1 MTTTMAAS
9 ATGIATDVMATDARL
24 VRLLFG
30 AAALAV
36 SLTTTLACSD
46 DSGSP
51 SSSAVGT
58 TDPALPV
65 VVQDPAAALQHGLD
79 QLAAGY
85 HMVATVTVN
94 GAVSLRAEGDRV
106 GTSSRLEI
114 TSAGATVSYVITPE
128 GNYAKPTDGDWEQ
141 LDVTPATSDPID
153 AMRAPV
159 AVTTVGTTAGGLQ
172 LKVTVNA
179 VALGIQVDGNVD
191 LNVTLVDGLIT
202 TITYDAAVQGG
213 QANVTTVITALADA
227 TPITAPDV

>member
-1 MTTTMAAS
+1 
-9 ATGIATDVMATDARL
+9 MATDARL

-51 SSSAVGT
+51 ASSTVATG
-58 TDPALPV
+58 DPALPV

-85 HMVATVTVN
+85 HLVAVVTVN
-94 GAVSLRAEGDRV
+94 GAVSVQAEGDRV
-106 GTSSRLEI
+106 GANSRLDI

-128 GNYAKPTDGDWEQ
+128 GNYAKPADGDWEQ
-141 LDVTPATSDPID
+141 LDVAPATSDPID
-153 AMRAPV
+153 ALRAPV
-159 AVTTVGTTAGGLQ
+159 AVATAGTTDGGMQ
-172 LKVTVNA
+172 LTVTVNA
-179 VALGIQVDGNVD
+179 VALGIQVEGNVE
-191 LNVTLVDGLIT
+191 LTVTLVDGLIT
-202 TITYDAAVQGG
+202 TIAYDAAVQGG
-213 QANVTTVITALADA
+213 QANVTTTISALTDT